1 MKFVKY
7 LFALA
12 IALCVTAN
20 ISNAQ
25 QIGNPVFVGGGS
37 SALFLELGQAAATA
51 AATSTPCVWTQKSV
65 ATVLARD
72 TRVGTPGTDEQGN
85 IWVTW
90 GTGTGGTCAA
100 PLAPYNVYSY
110 MSLDSVIGDRC
121 YFLHSSTTGDGC
133 VQIMTIASGTADAGL
148 LGTGFGTPTPIPI
161 DVIDTLNNQNF
172 NAIGTDIRPEDAKF
186 ASVRMFTACG
196 ASLTREPY
204 LNTSYQTRG
213 LGYQTGTKGV
223 GTTVLSFYSSKSF
236 HVLDF
241 NITGSDPISG
251 GPVRGYTVTTVGAQP
266 IVVAVAPAGGT
277 GIGAATDIQSQNL
290 SLFLNGTYGRSTDI
304 QGPTT
309 TNAVTTLI
317 REPLSGTYNTME
329 YSNPNSAQFKT
340 SQDQLNCSGT
350 SFKQNPLNFASAN
363 NVLINGVHAFRN
375 RVIGTGEMVAEL
387 QAATTDTLGYFFW
400 SAANA
405 SNLANA
411 KYLTVDGVDPIADDY
426 SVTNGVFP
434 TSGGTVLLTA
444 VTFKH
449 LNAGSYPIWSAL
461 RIVSLNPVPPGV
473 TSLVTAAQTLTS
485 TQSDFIT
492 LANLNVWHSHF
503 NMFSIGV
510 TNNSNGPTINPVT
523 PGDLCGIPGALPEGG
538 GDAGGATIT
547 KQGNHDF
554 CADFNVT
561 FGIVDKN
568 N

>member
-12 IALCVTAN
+12 IALCATAN
-20 ISNAQ
+20 VSHAQ
-25 QIGNPVFVGGGS
+25 GTIQFLGGGS

-51 AATSTPCVWTQKSV
+51 AATATPCVWTQKSN
-65 ATVLARD
+65 AGVLARD
-72 TRVGTPGTDEQGN
+72 TRVGAPGTDEQGN
-85 IWVTW
+85 IWITW
-90 GTGTGGTCAA
+90 GAGTGTCAA
-100 PLAPYNVYSY
+100 PIAPYNVYSY

-121 YFLHSSTTGDGC
+121 YFLHSTTTGDGC

-148 LGTGFGTPTPIPI
+148 LGAGFGTPTPIPLDI
-161 DVIDTLNNQNF
+161 INTLNNQNYF
-172 NAIGTDIRPEDAKF
+172 VIGTDIRPEDAKF

-213 LGYQTGTKGV
+213 LGYQTGTTGV
-223 GTTVLSFYSSKSF
+223 GVPVLSFYSAKSF

-241 NITGSDPISG
+241 NITGSDPITG
-251 GPVRGYTVTTVGAQP
+251 QPVRAYTVTTIGAQP
-266 IVVAVAPAGGT
+266 MIIAVAPAGGS

-290 SLFLNGTYGRSTDI
+290 SLFFNGTYGRSTDL

-317 REPLSGTYNTME
+317 REPLSGTYNVTE

-340 SQDQLNCSGT
+340 SQEQLNCSGAV
-350 SFKQNPLNFASAN
+350 FKQNPLHFASAN
-363 NVLINGVHAFRN
+363 NVLIGGVHAFRN

-387 QAATTDTLGYFFW
+387 QAAATDTLGYFFW

-426 SVTNGVFP
+426 SVTNGVLP
-434 TSGGTVLLTA
+434 TSGGPVPLTA

-461 RIVSLNPVPPGV
+461 RLVSLSPTPAGV
-473 TSLVTAAQTLTS
+473 QALQLAAQTLSS
-485 TQSDFIT
+485 TQSDFIPLT
-492 LANLNVWHSHF
+492 QLNVWHSHF
-503 NMFSIGV
+503 NMFSIGI

-547 KQGNHDF
+547 KVGNHDF
-554 CADFNVT
+554 CADFNVP

>member
-20 ISNAQ
+20 ISHAQ

-110 MSLDSVIGDRC
+110 MSLDSVLGDRC
-121 YFLHSSTTGDGC
+121 YFLHSLTTGDGC

-434 TSGGTVLLTA
+434 TSGGTVPLTA